1 MILRTCSKGGF
12 DGNDE
17 VGFSLDSSCGT
28 LPGETL
34 GDSIGSDGCDGD
46 GLFATKGVNNP
57 LDPAGRYPF
66 RHAVFP
72 NQVGRQELTAGSKFL
87 DFCPRDGAILPAFMD
102 IIPHASH
109 W

>member
-66 RHAVFP
+66 PACRLSKPSRSARVDRRQ
-72 NQVGRQELTAGSKFL
+72 QVS
-87 DFCPRDGAILPAFMD
+87 
-102 IIPHASH
+102 
-109 W
+109 